1 MLTWLHTVMEQ
12 ADREM
17 ICSDSEGEEEFELMV
32 LLAF

>member
-1 MLTWLHTVMEQ
+1 VMEQ
-12 ADREM
+12 ADWEM

>member
-1 MLTWLHTVMEQ
+1 VKEQ